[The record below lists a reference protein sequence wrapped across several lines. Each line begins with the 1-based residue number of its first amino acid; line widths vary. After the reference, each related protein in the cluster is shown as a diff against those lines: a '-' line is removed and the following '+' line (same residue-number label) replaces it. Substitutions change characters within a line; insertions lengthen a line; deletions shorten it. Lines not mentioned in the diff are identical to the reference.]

1 METRTQATAETFDER
16 ADTRKGATD
25 DWRGLLDEI
34 ERALAAKPFKPHPLF
49 RNKHA
54 MTLAAYVWPRRFR
67 LRSHRADEARLFEI
81 EPGVKVLAHCRWQ
94 PRRQSHPTLL
104 LLHGLEGSSISI
116 YMLETAD
123 KAFRAGFNI
132 VRMNMRTC
140 GGTEHLTPTLYNS
153 GMSGDIR
160 AVIEEL
166 VERDGLS
173 RIYLAGW
180 SMGGNLVL
188 KLAGES
194 GDETLAQLA
203 GICAISPAIDLHACV
218 VAIEQPANWLYEN
231 RFMSDL
237 RSRVRRKSKLHPDL
251 YDTSELKQ
259 VRTVRDFD
267 NRFTARDGGYA
278 DAEDYYT
285 RASSLPLIPRIRK
298 PTLIIHAQDDPFV
311 PFDSFLHPSI
321 EENPNV
327 ILLAPPFGGHVAFLA
342 DRTAGEDRFWA
353 ENRTVEFFRL
363 LEDGREQS

>member
-1 METRTQATAETFDER
+1 METRTRETTETLDKR
-16 ADTRKGATD
+16 PGTQHGATD
-25 DWRGLLDEI
+25 EGRACLDEI
-34 ERALAAKPFKPHPLF
+34 ARALAAKPFMPHPLF
-49 RNKHA
+49 RNRHA
-54 MTLAAYVWPRRFR
+54 MTLAAFAWPRRFR
-67 LRSHRADEARLFEI
+67 LRKHRADEARMFEVAA
-81 EPGVKVLAHCRWQ
+81 GVRVLAHCRWQ
-94 PRRQSHPTLL
+94 PERRSHPTLL
-104 LLHGLEGSSISI
+104 LLHGLEGSSTSV

-153 GMSGDIR
+153 GMSGDLR

-166 VERDGLS
+166 TARDGLS

-194 GDETLAQLA
+194 GDETLTQLA
-203 GICAISPAIDLHACV
+203 GVCAVSPAIDLHACV
-218 VAIEQPANWLYEN
+218 VAIEQPSNWLYEN

-237 RSRVRRKSKLHPDL
+237 RKRIRRKSKLHPEL
-251 YDTSELKQ
+251 YDTSELKL

-267 NRFTARDGGYA
+267 NRFTARDGGYI

-321 EENPNV
+321 AENPHV

-353 ENRTVEFFRL
+353 ENRIVEFFRL
-363 LEDGREQS
+363 LDGARERS